1 MSKKDGFSDERG
13 HSMSENNTRLL
24 QEYFDKHH
32 DQHLAELHRRNTVRG
47 RMEEAFEK
55 SDGTLPDAFYCFFEG
70 EITASDI
77 CIVYMPDFGVNR
89 RTNKK
94 GKIII
99 EVVSMNTPFERVE
112 DCFEFQLARKTHLM
126 GVKVDILKR
135 QDYCDA
141 ICRYYNMQ
149 VSWEDAM
156 PIVQRV
162 LFNPIFRQRFLMTT
176 DSATLGGITA
186 KRFLP
191 YAGQVFSFRAC
202 ALKK

>member
-1 MSKKDGFSDERG
+1 MSKKNERSDGRG

-24 QEYFDKHH
+24 QEYFAEHH
-32 DQHLAELHRRNTVRG
+32 DQHLAELHRRETVRG

-55 SDGTLPDAFYCFFEG
+55 SDGTISDAFYRFFEG
-70 EITASDI
+70 EIAASDI

-89 RTNKK
+89 RANKK

-99 EVVSMNTPFERVE
+99 EAVSMNTPFERVE

-126 GVKVDILKR
+126 DVKTDIIKR
-135 QDYCDA
+135 RDYYDA
-141 ICRYYNMQ
+141 ICRYYNMR

-191 YAGQVFSFRAC
+191 YTGQVFSFRTC
-202 ALKK
+202 ALKR